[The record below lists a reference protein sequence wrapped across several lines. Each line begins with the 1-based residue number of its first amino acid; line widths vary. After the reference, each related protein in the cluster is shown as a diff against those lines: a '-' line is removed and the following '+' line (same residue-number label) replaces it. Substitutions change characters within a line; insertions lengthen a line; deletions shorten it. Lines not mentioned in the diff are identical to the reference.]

1 MSMTLSPNGD
11 TNGLEAEI
19 RAVFP
24 HQLNPINSLS
34 KTVPSKKPVFLR
46 AKWNHLL
53 FANYE
58 VDSAV
63 LRPSTPSGT
72 TLDSWN
78 GMTFISLVA
87 FRFSETSLLRI
98 PALGWRNFD
107 EVNLRFYVKCPSN
120 GETKNGVVFIKEI
133 VPSWVISKTA
143 NLLYGEN
150 YKNKEMH
157 SSIELLPNS
166 IKNIS
171 YEIRDPDSRN
181 IFSAS
186 VEDSG
191 KIPPHDSL
199 GSYITEHYWGYASRN
214 AKSTVEY
221 EVEHPQWK
229 VTQVSDYV
237 VKFDF
242 EQVYGGEYSFLSA
255 IKPQSVFYCEGSEVA
270 VRMGR
275 RLKL

>member
-1 MSMTLSPNGD
+1 MEP
-11 TNGLEAEI
+11 EI

-34 KTVPSKKPVFLR
+34 KPVTNRKPVFLR

-58 VDSAV
+58 VDSTV
-63 LRPSTPSGT
+63 LEPHTPSGT

-78 GMTFISLVA
+78 GITFISLVA
-87 FRFSETSLLRI
+87 FRFSETSLLGI

-107 EVNLRFYVKCPSN
+107 EVNLRFYVKCLTD
-120 GETKNGVVFIKEI
+120 GKTKNGVVFIKEI

-150 YKNKEMH
+150 YKNKKMN
-157 SSIELLPNS
+157 SSIELLSNS
-166 IKNIS
+166 IRKIR
-171 YEIRDPDSRN
+171 YEIRDSNSSN

-191 KIPPHDSL
+191 KIPSQGSL
-199 GSYITEHYWGYASRN
+199 GNYITEHYWGYAARN
-214 AKSTVEY
+214 TKSTVEY
-221 EVEHPQWK
+221 EVEHPQWN
-229 VTQVSDYV
+229 VTEVSDYLIT
-237 VKFDF
+237 FNF
-242 EQVYGGEYSFLSA
+242 EEVYGEEYSFLSE
-255 IKPQSVFYCEGSEVA
+255 IKPQSVFYCEGSEIA

>member
-1 MSMTLSPNGD
+1 
-11 TNGLEAEI
+11 
-19 RAVFP
+19 
-24 HQLNPINSLS
+24 
-34 KTVPSKKPVFLR
+34 
-46 AKWNHLL
+46 
-53 FANYE
+53 
-58 VDSAV
+58 
-63 LRPSTPSGT
+63 
-72 TLDSWN
+72 
-78 GMTFISLVA
+78 
-87 FRFSETSLLRI
+87 
-98 PALGWRNFD
+98 
-107 EVNLRFYVKCPSN
+107 
-120 GETKNGVVFIKEI
+120 
-133 VPSWVISKTA
+133 
-143 NLLYGEN
+143 
-150 YKNKEMH
+150 MH